1 MRRGA
6 SIGRRVGATLLLA
19 ASIDPLLCHAAPVC
33 EAAATAAELAV
44 GTPPGLLSAIGRVE
58 SGRRDP
64 LTGGTQIWP
73 WTVNVRGQGAYFA
86 TEAEAI
92 GYVTALLANGIRS
105 IDVGCFQVNL
115 QWHPGAFASLAE
127 AFDPAANARYAAGF
141 LSSLAG
147 DGGDWGGAIGRYHSA
162 TEALGTPYRSMVLS
176 AWSGRG
182 MPVLRIA
189 PPDPFVVR
197 MSDSARSIHVWYGAI
212 VMPHFT
218 APPLSR

>member
-1 MRRGA
+1 MRRGRGA
-6 SIGRRVGATLLLA
+6 RRLLGAALLLA
-19 ASIDPLLCHAAPVC
+19 ASIDPLCCHAAAVC
-33 EAAATAAELAV
+33 EAAAAAAELAA
-44 GTPPGLLSAIGRVE
+44 GTPPGLLSAIGKVE

-86 TEAEAI
+86 TQAEAI
-92 GYVTALLANGIRS
+92 DYVTALLANGIRS

-141 LSSLAG
+141 LNTLAG
-147 DGGDWGGAIGRYHSA
+147 EDGDWGGAIGRYHSA

-182 MPVLRIA
+182 LPVLRDA
-189 PPDPFVVR
+189 ARDPFVVR
-197 MSDSARSIHVWYGAI
+197 MSDGARSIHVWYGAV
-212 VMPHFT
+212 VMPRF
-218 APPLSR
+218 ASPSLPR